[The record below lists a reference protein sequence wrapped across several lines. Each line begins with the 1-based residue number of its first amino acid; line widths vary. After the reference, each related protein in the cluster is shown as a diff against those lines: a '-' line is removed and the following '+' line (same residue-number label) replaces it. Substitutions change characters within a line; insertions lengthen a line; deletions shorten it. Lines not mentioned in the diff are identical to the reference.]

1 MKFHPLTGCS
11 APAVQC
17 GSQQSLDHWGPLSH
31 SMEWLGLAS
40 CLLLITGVLSL
51 LGAEETLGPKV
62 GGGLLGFPARFPTPG
77 SSRSRGLSPRLD
89 PTVTPLPTVSDPP
102 FPGSQGLLG
111 AAAIFSALSGS
122 LALAQKRKK
131 SGYVFSSFFHEI
143 QVHFLI
149 LDLRTLFP
157 R

>member
-1 MKFHPLTGCS
+1 M
-11 APAVQC
+11 
-17 GSQQSLDHWGPLSH
+17 
-31 SMEWLGLAS
+31 
-40 CLLLITGVLSL
+40 
-51 LGAEETLGPKV
+51 
-62 GGGLLGFPARFPTPG
+62 GGLLGFPARFPTPG
-77 SSRSRGLSPRLD
+77 SSRSGGLSPRLD
-89 PTVTPLPTVSDPP
+89 STVTPLPTVSDPP

-122 LALAQKRKK
+122 LALALAQKRKK

-149 LDLRTLFP
+149 LDLRTLSQVKVSLLSFSETDLWNY

>member
-1 MKFHPLTGCS
+1 M
-11 APAVQC
+11 
-17 GSQQSLDHWGPLSH
+17 
-31 SMEWLGLAS
+31 
-40 CLLLITGVLSL
+40 
-51 LGAEETLGPKV
+51 
-62 GGGLLGFPARFPTPG
+62 GGLLGFPARFPTPG
-77 SSRSRGLSPRLD
+77 SSRSGGLSPRLD
-89 PTVTPLPTVSDPP
+89 STVTPLPTVSDPP

-122 LALAQKRKK
+122 LALALAQKRKK